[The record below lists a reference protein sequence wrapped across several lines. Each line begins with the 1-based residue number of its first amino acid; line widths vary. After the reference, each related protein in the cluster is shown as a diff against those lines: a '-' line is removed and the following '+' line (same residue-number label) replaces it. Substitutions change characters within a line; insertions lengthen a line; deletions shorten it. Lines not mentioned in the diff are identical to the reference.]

1 MSLVSNIKKV
11 FLLINSERVNN
22 SFAETVRKYLNT
34 KNISFLESDLISDKL
49 PTADDLQ
56 DIDLA
61 VSLGG
66 DGTLLTCARVLAGT
80 SIPILPVNLGTVG
93 FITEVTSDEWQ
104 TSFVSYAKGELGL
117 SIRMML
123 KAEVIRDGKSVLEVH
138 GLNDAVIAAEGRSKI
153 IRLLIKLS
161 NTSVASYNADGM
173 ILATPTG
180 STAYSLAAGGPIV
193 HPEMEA
199 FIITPICPFTLSNR
213 PIVIPAAELVE
224 VIIPDEQNK
233 GINLMVDGIIVSKL
247 QPRDSILFTRSSN
260 ETVIIRSN
268 ERNFYQ
274 ILNSKLDWAGKPHA

>member
-11 FLLINSERVNN
+11 FLLMNSERVNN

-123 KAEVIRDGKSVLEVH
+123 KAEVIRDG
-138 GLNDAVIAAEGRSKI
+138 
-153 IRLLIKLS
+153 
-161 NTSVASYNADGM
+161 
-173 ILATPTG
+173 
-180 STAYSLAAGGPIV
+180 
-193 HPEMEA
+193 
-199 FIITPICPFTLSNR
+199 
-213 PIVIPAAELVE
+213 
-224 VIIPDEQNK
+224 
-233 GINLMVDGIIVSKL
+233 
-247 QPRDSILFTRSSN
+247 
-260 ETVIIRSN
+260 
-268 ERNFYQ
+268 
-274 ILNSKLDWAGKPHA
+274 